1 MIRHFLW
8 FVIFLVQ
15 ISGLRGQDP
24 VFSQFYA
31 SPAQLNPAL
40 SGTTYAPRLAF
51 NYRNQW
57 PGLDAYVTY
66 SASYEQFVPA
76 LNSGFG
82 LLLMGDDQ
90 GQGLIKSTQFKGLYS
105 YRLRVVDEFYVK
117 IGVEAGFNQ
126 SRYDWDRFIFLDQ
139 LDKLNGPVDPSG
151 GLNPTAEQRPENTT
165 ATYFDVGAGLVAY
178 TPHFYAG
185 FALRHLTQPED
196 GVLRINDQ
204 ITDGLPLLY
213 SLHFGTEI
221 TLREGNKRRAG
232 SFISPNVLAI
242 RQANF
247 GQINVGAYGGLGAFF
262 VGTWYRHAWSNP
274 DALIFLGGVHYG
286 IFKIGYT
293 YDLTL
298 SQLAAAPSGGSHELS
313 LILNFESSEAFKR
326 KQKKTRYN
334 DCFRMFR

>member
-1 MIRHFLW
+1 MSRHFLW
-8 FVIFLVQ
+8 FVIVWGL
-15 ISGLRGQDP
+15 ISGLKGQDP

-40 SGTTYAPRLAF
+40 AGTTYAPRLAF

-57 PGLDAYVTY
+57 PGLNAYVTY
-66 SASYEQFVPA
+66 AASYEQFVSS

-82 LLLMGDDQ
+82 LMLMGDDQ
-90 GQGLIKSTQFKGLYS
+90 GQGLIKSTQLKGLYS
-105 YRLRVVDEFYVK
+105 YRLRVVDDVFVK

-126 SRYDWDRFIFLDQ
+126 SNYDWDRFIFLDQ

-151 GLNPTAEQRPENTT
+151 ALNPTSEQRPENTT
-165 ATYFDVGAGLVAY
+165 VTYFDVGAGMVFY

-185 FALRHLTQPED
+185 LSIRHLTQPED

-204 ITDGLPLLY
+204 ITDGWPLLY
-213 SLHFGTEI
+213 SLHVGTEI
-221 TLREGNKRRAG
+221 TLQKGNNRRAG
-232 SFISPNVLAI
+232 SFISPNILVI

-274 DALIFLGGVHYG
+274 DALIFLAGVRHG

-298 SQLAAAPSGGSHELS
+298 SQLAAAPSGGAHELS
-313 LILNFESSEAFKR
+313 LIVNFELSDAFKR
-326 KQKKTRYN
+326 QQKNNRFN
-334 DCFRMFR
+334 DCFQLFR